1 MVSCV
6 LRCRLVVC
14 EVVLATLLPHLAVVQ
29 VEEVVAGERLLRI
42 TARTR
47 GGTVACPGC
56 GVASRHEHSRYVRH
70 LDDCQVGGRPVVIDL
85 SVRRWYCDNSPCP
98 RATFV
103 EQVEGLTVRYQ
114 RRTPQLQQQLEAVAL
129 ALAGRAG
136 ARLAARLH
144 QAVSSVTLVNLV
156 MRLADPQ
163 AAVPTVLGVDDF
175 ALRRGQVYGTVLVD
189 CLTRRPVDLLPDR
202 EGATLA
208 RWLAGH
214 EGVEVI
220 CRDRAEAYGE
230 GAAAGAPRAVQVA
243 DRWHLWHNLVQ
254 ATERCVR
261 RNQGCWK
268 EPEPGGGA
276 EAVPTPAEQIRLAGQ
291 VRPPNEPE
299 GRYADRTRTQYA
311 VVHQLRAQGYGIRA
325 SARRLG
331 ITPRR
336 VRVLLRAA
344 TWQELVTDRWQERRN
359 RLDPFKEY
367 LHRRWAEGQTNLVQ
381 LHAEIQAQGYPGS
394 YNSLCAYFRRFR
406 QVKGRSPARP
416 TPPGIRE
423 VTGWITRHPDTLDA
437 DEKRQLEA
445 ILARCPQLQA
455 LSGHVR
461 TFARMI
467 ADLSAHQLPDW
478 LADVHQDDLPDLHAF
493 ARGIEHDM
501 DAVTAG
507 LSLPWSSGVVEGHI
521 NRIKM
526 LKRQMFNRAGFPL
539 LRKRVL
545 LT

>member
-1 MVSCV
+1 MWCWLWWRV
-6 LRCRLVVC
+6 VVC
-14 EVVLATLLPHLAVVQ
+14 DVSLTTLLPHLAVVQ
-29 VEEVVAGERLLRI
+29 VGEVVAGEGLLRVP
-42 TARTR
+42 ARTC
-47 GGTVACPGC
+47 GDAVACPGC
-56 GVASRHEHSRYVRH
+56 GVVSRRVHSRYVRH

-85 SVRRWYCDNSPCP
+85 SVRRWYCGNPGCP
-98 RATFV
+98 RVTFV

-114 RRTPQLQQQLEAVAL
+114 RRTPQLQRLLEAVAL

-144 QAVSSVTLVNLV
+144 QTVSWTTLLHLV

-163 AAVPTVLGVDDF
+163 IAVPAVLGVDDF

-189 CLTRRPVDLLPDR
+189 CRTRRPVDVLPDR

-208 RWLAGH
+208 GWLARH
-214 EGVEVI
+214 PGVEVI

-230 GAAAGAPRAVQVA
+230 GAAAGAPQAVQVA

-254 ATERCVR
+254 AAERCVR
-261 RNQGCWK
+261 RHQGCWK
-268 EPEPGGGA
+268 ELGPDRSAGV
-276 EAVPTPAEQIRLAGQ
+276 VPTPAGQIRLAGRA
-291 VRPPNEPE
+291 RPSGEPE
-299 GRYADRTRTQYA
+299 GRYAERTRTQYA
-311 VVHQLRAQGYGIRA
+311 AVHQLRQQGYGIRA

-336 VRVLLRAA
+336 VRTLLRAA
-344 TWQELVTDRWQERRN
+344 TWQELVTGRWQGHRN

-381 LHAEIQAQGYPGS
+381 LHAEIAALGYPGS

-406 QVKGRSPARP
+406 QVKGCSPGPSAA
-416 TPPGIRE
+416 PGIRD
-423 VTGWITRHPDTLDA
+423 VTGFITRHPDTLD
-437 DEKRQLEA
+437 DEEKRQRKEVLT
-445 ILARCPQLQA
+445 RCPDLQA
-455 LSGHVR
+455 LSGHVDA
-461 TFARMI
+461 FARMLTG
-467 ADLSAHQLPDW
+467 LSAHKLPDW
-478 LADVHQDDLPDLHAF
+478 LTDVRQDDLPDLHSF
-493 ARGIEHDM
+493 ARGIENDI

-521 NRIKM
+521 NRIKT

-539 LRKRVL
+539 LRKRIL
-545 LT
+545 LS

>member
-1 MVSCV
+1 M
-6 LRCRLVVC
+6 
-14 EVVLATLLPHLAVVQ
+14 
-29 VEEVVAGERLLRI
+29 AGEGLLRI
-42 TARTR
+42 AARTC
-47 GGTVACPGC
+47 GGVVACPGC
-56 GVASRHEHSRYVRH
+56 GVASQRTHSRYVRH
-70 LDDCQVGGRPVVIDL
+70 LDDCQVGGRPVVIEL
-85 SVRRWYCDNSPCP
+85 SVRRWYCDTPGCP
-98 RATFV
+98 RVTFV
-103 EQVEGLTVRYQ
+103 EQVAGLTVRYQ
-114 RRTPQLQQQLEAVAL
+114 RRTPQLQHLLEAVAL

-144 QAVSSVTLVNLV
+144 QTVSRTTLLNLV
-156 MRLADPQ
+156 MRLDDPQ
-163 AAVPTVLGVDDF
+163 PAVPTVLGVDDF

-189 CLTRRPVDLLPDR
+189 CLARRPVDLLPDR

-214 EGVEVI
+214 PGVEVI
-220 CRDRAEAYGE
+220 CRDRGEAYGE

-254 ATERCVR
+254 ASERCVR
-261 RNQGCWK
+261 RHQDCWK
-268 EPEPGGGA
+268 EPDPDRPVD
-276 EAVPTPAEQIRLAGQ
+276 AVPTPAEQTRLAGQ
-291 VRPPNEPE
+291 VRPPHEPE
-299 GRYADRTRTQYA
+299 GRYAERTRTQYA
-311 VVHQLRAQGYGIRA
+311 AVHQLREQGYGIRA

-344 TWQELVTDRWQERRN
+344 TWQELVAGRWQGCRN

-367 LHRRWAEGQTNLVQ
+367 LHQRWAEGQTNLVQ
-381 LHAEIQAQGYPGS
+381 LHAEIAARGYPGS

-406 QVKGRSPARP
+406 QVKGRSLAGPG
-416 TPPGIRE
+416 PPGIRE
-423 VTGWITRHPDTLDA
+423 VTGFITRHPDTLDD
-437 DEKRQLEA
+437 DEKRQREA
-445 ILARCPQLQA
+445 ILARCPELQA

-461 TFARMI
+461 AFARMLT
-467 ADLSAHQLPDW
+467 DLSAHELPDW
-478 LADVHQDDLPDLHAF
+478 LTAVRRDDFPDLHSF
-493 ARGIEHDM
+493 ARGIEHDI

-526 LKRQMFNRAGFPL
+526 LKRQMFNRAGLPL

>member
-1 MVSCV
+1 M
-6 LRCRLVVC
+6 C
-14 EVVLATLLPHLAVVQ
+14 EVSLTTLLPHLAAVQ
-29 VEEVVAGERLLRI
+29 VEEVVAGEGLLRI
-42 TARTR
+42 TARTC
-47 GGTVACPGC
+47 GGPVVCPDC

-70 LDDCQVGGRPVVIDL
+70 LDDCQVGGRPVVVDL
-85 SVRRWYCDNSPCP
+85 SVRRWYCGNLRCP

-114 RRTPQLQQQLEAVAL
+114 RRTPQLQQLMEAVAL
-129 ALAGRAG
+129 ALGGRAG

-144 QAVSSVTLVNLV
+144 QAVSWVTLLNLV
-156 MRLADPQ
+156 MRLPDPP

-189 CLTRRPVDLLPDR
+189 CVTRRPVDLLPDR
-202 EGATLA
+202 EGASLA
-208 RWLAGH
+208 GWLAGH
-214 EGVEVI
+214 PGVEVI

-230 GAAAGAPRAVQVA
+230 GATAGAPQAVQVA

-254 ATERCVR
+254 AAERCVR
-261 RNQGCWK
+261 RHQGCCK
-268 EPEPGGGA
+268 EPGPDGPVD
-276 EAVPTPAEQIRLAGQ
+276 AVPTPAEQISLAGQ
-291 VRPPNEPE
+291 VRPPKEPE
-299 GRYADRTRTQYA
+299 GRYADRTRAQYA
-311 VVHQLRAQGYGIRA
+311 AVHQLREQGYGIRA

-344 TWQELVTDRWQERRN
+344 TWQELVVDRWQGRRN

-367 LHRRWAEGQTNLVQ
+367 LHQRWAEGQTNLVQ
-381 LHAEIQAQGYPGS
+381 LHSEIQAQGYPGS

-406 QVKGRSPARP
+406 QVKGRSPARAA
-416 TPPGIRE
+416 PPGIRE
-423 VTGWITRHPDTLDA
+423 ITGWITRHPDTLD
-437 DEKRQLEA
+437 DGEKRQLKA
-445 ILARCPQLQA
+445 ILARCPELQA
-455 LSGHVR
+455 LSGHVH
-461 TFARMI
+461 TFARML

-478 LADVHQDDLPDLHAF
+478 LTDVRQDELPDLHSF

-526 LKRQMFNRAGFPL
+526 LKRQMFNRARFPL

-545 LT
+545 LA